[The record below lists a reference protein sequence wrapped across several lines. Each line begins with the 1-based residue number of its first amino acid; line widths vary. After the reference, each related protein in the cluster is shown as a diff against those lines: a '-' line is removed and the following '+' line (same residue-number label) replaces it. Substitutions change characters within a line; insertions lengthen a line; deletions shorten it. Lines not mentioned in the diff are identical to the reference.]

1 MANLSQAEIDAL
13 LNGGAPS
20 AEPDPIDVAAE
31 MATAEAAAKS
41 KPITA
46 VSQAEGEDNLDDI
59 QEVLG
64 RLDKS
69 DEYLTPDEK
78 DILGEI
84 GNICMGASAT
94 TMYTLLGHK
103 VTITTPRVHVYT
115 SDEVIS
121 VYRSPFVVVKVEY
134 RDGVKGKN
142 LLILKERD
150 SVLIT
155 NLLMGEE
162 SEYVPGT
169 PLDEL
174 HLSAMSEIM
183 NQMIGASATSLS
195 KMLGT
200 SIDITPPEAI
210 WVGEHTDVS
219 EFLDGSQLTI
229 KVSFNMEIEGILKS
243 ELMQIMSIETG
254 KKLVGTMIGI
264 PREGDTPPPAPPPPP
279 PPIPSAPPPMPSF
292 ASPTPPPVPS
302 FASAPPPPP
311 VSAAPAYTVNVQP
324 ASYTAFDEQPA
335 VSPAALKTEAVGLLG
350 DIPLQVTVELG
361 KTKKSINDILNM
373 GIGSVIVLDKMAGEL
388 VEVVVNGKRIARGE
402 VVVIDENYGVRITDI
417 ISKDDN
423 I

>member
-13 LNGGAPS
+13 LNGGALP
-20 AEPDPIDVAAE
+20 AEPGPIFE
-31 MATAEAAAKS
+31 TAPEIAAAD
-41 KPITA
+41 A
-46 VSQAEGEDNLDDI
+46 AAGLQAGEDNLDNI
-59 QEVLG
+59 QEELS

-69 DEYLTPDEK
+69 NDYLTPDEK
-78 DILGEI
+78 DILGEV

-94 TMYTLLGHK
+94 TMYTLLGHR

-115 SDEVIS
+115 SEEVIS

-134 RDGVKGKN
+134 KDGIAGKN

-155 NLLMGEE
+155 DLLMGEE
-162 SEYVPGT
+162 TDYVPGT

-183 NQMIGASATSLS
+183 NQMIGAAATSLS

-200 SIDITPPEAI
+200 PIDITPPEAI
-210 WVGEHTDVS
+210 WVGEDTDVS

-254 KKLVGTMIGI
+254 KELARTVMGA
-264 PREGDTPPPAPPPPP
+264 PREDDAPASAPSPTTPPPPP
-279 PPIPSAPPPMPSF
+279 PLMPSAPPPMS
-292 ASPTPPPVPS
+292 S
-302 FASAPPPPP
+302 FASAPPSSPPP

-335 VSPAALKTEAVGLLG
+335 ANPASLRTEAVGLLG

-417 ISKDDN
+417 VSKDDST
-423 I
+423 

>member
-13 LNGGAPS
+13 LNGGAPP
-20 AEPDPIDVAAE
+20 AEPDPIDAAAAIVAAD
-31 MATAEAAAKS
+31 AAAMSKS
-41 KPITA
+41 PA
-46 VSQAEGEDNLDDI
+46 DEPQAAEEDTLESLQNELS
-59 QEVLG
+59 

-115 SDEVIS
+115 SEEVLS

-134 RDGVKGKN
+134 KEGISGKN
-142 LLILKERD
+142 LLILKESD

-155 NLLMGEE
+155 NLLMGDE
-162 SEYVPGT
+162 SDYVPGT

-195 KMLGT
+195 KMLST
-200 SIDITPPEAI
+200 PIDITPPEAI
-210 WVGEHTDVS
+210 WVGEFTDVS
-219 EFLDGSQLTI
+219 EFLDGSQLAI
-229 KVSFNMEIEGILKS
+229 KVSFNMEIEGILQS

-254 KKLVGTMIGI
+254 KKLARTMMATSQ
-264 PREGDTPPPAPPPPP
+264 EDEKAAPPPPIPMAPPPPP
-279 PPIPSAPPPMPSF
+279 LRPMPTAPPPMPSF
-292 ASPTPPPVPS
+292 ASP
-302 FASAPPPPP
+302 PPPPP
-311 VSAAPAYTVNVQP
+311 PPAAPAYTVNVQP
-324 ASYTAFDEQPA
+324 ANHVAFDEQPPA
-335 VSPAALKTEAVGLLG
+335 TPAALRTEAVGLLG

-417 ISKDDN
+417 VSKDDS

>member
-13 LNGGAPS
+13 LSGGAAP
-20 AEPDPIDVAAE
+20 AEPGPIN
-31 MATAEAAAKS
+31 AAAAGLD
-41 KPITA
+41 PTA
-46 VSQAEGEDNLDDI
+46 AGAQASGEDLLDDI
-59 QEVLG
+59 HGKLS

-69 DEYLTPDEK
+69 DEYLTPNEK

-94 TMYTLLGHK
+94 TMYTLLGHR

-115 SDEVIS
+115 SEEVIS

-134 RDGVKGKN
+134 KDGIAGKN

-183 NQMIGASATSLS
+183 NQMIGAAATSLS

-210 WVGEHTDVS
+210 WVGEDTDVS

-229 KVSFNMEIEGILKS
+229 KVSFDMEIEGILKS
-243 ELMQIMSIETG
+243 ELMQIMSVETG
-254 KKLVGTMIGI
+254 KKLAATMMGT
-264 PREGDTPPPAPPPPP
+264 PREGDAPPPPP
-279 PPIPSAPPPMPSF
+279 PPRPAPPPPVSSPPPPVSPPPPMPSF
-292 ASPTPPPVPS
+292 P
-302 FASAPPPPP
+302 SAPPPP
-311 VSAAPAYTVNVQP
+311 PAYTVNVQP

-335 VSPAALKTEAVGLLG
+335 ANPAALRTEAVGLLG

-417 ISKDDN
+417 VSKDES

>member
-13 LNGGAPS
+13 LNGGAPP
-20 AEPDPIDVAAE
+20 AEPDPIDAAAE
-31 MATAEAAAKS
+31 MVAAGAAAEPES
-41 KPITA
+41 IAGEPL
-46 VSQAEGEDNLDDI
+46 AEGEDSLDNI
-59 QEVLG
+59 QEMLG

-115 SDEVIS
+115 SEEVIS

-134 RDGVKGKN
+134 RDGITGKN

-254 KKLVGTMIGI
+254 KRLASTMMGV
-264 PREGDTPPPAPPPPP
+264 PREGDAPPPPSPAPPPPPPPP
-279 PPIPSAPPPMPSF
+279 PPIPSAPPPM
-292 ASPTPPPVPS
+292 PS

-324 ASYTAFDEQPA
+324 ASYAAFDEQPA
-335 VSPAALKTEAVGLLG
+335 VNPAALRTEAVGLLG

-417 ISKDDN
+417 VSKDDS

>member
-13 LNGGAPS
+13 LNGGAPP
-20 AEPDPIDVAAE
+20 AEPDPIDAAAAIVAAD
-31 MATAEAAAKS
+31 AAAMSKS
-41 KPITA
+41 PA
-46 VSQAEGEDNLDDI
+46 DEPQAAEEDTLESLQNELS
-59 QEVLG
+59 

-115 SDEVIS
+115 SEEVLS

-134 RDGVKGKN
+134 KEGISGKN
-142 LLILKERD
+142 LLILKESD

-155 NLLMGEE
+155 NLLMGDE
-162 SEYVPGT
+162 SDYVPGT

-195 KMLGT
+195 KMLST
-200 SIDITPPEAI
+200 PIDITPPEAI
-210 WVGEHTDVS
+210 WVGEYTDVS
-219 EFLDGSQLTI
+219 EFLDGSQLAI
-229 KVSFNMEIEGILKS
+229 KVSFNMEIEGILQS

-254 KKLVGTMIGI
+254 KKLARTMMATSQ
-264 PREGDTPPPAPPPPP
+264 EDEKAAPPPPIPMAPPPPP
-279 PPIPSAPPPMPSF
+279 LRPMPTAPPPMPSF
-292 ASPTPPPVPS
+292 ASP
-302 FASAPPPPP
+302 PPPPP
-311 VSAAPAYTVNVQP
+311 PPAAPAYTVNVQP
-324 ASYTAFDEQPA
+324 ANHVAFDEQPPA
-335 VSPAALKTEAVGLLG
+335 TPAALRTEAVGLLG

-417 ISKDDN
+417 VSKDDS